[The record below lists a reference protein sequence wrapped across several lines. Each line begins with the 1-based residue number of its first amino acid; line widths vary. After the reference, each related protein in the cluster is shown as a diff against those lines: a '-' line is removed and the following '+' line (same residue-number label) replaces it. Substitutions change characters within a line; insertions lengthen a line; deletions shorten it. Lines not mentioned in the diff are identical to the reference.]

1 LNKEHIK
8 ENSTKWKTLLN
19 KIFSIEIPERAE
31 WLDDESIL
39 SILKLI
45 SDSGADIHAFFTF
58 GGGEDLEAVIKSNEE
73 GCIELS
79 LGGIA
84 NIIRPG
90 KLMFESFSKD
100 DFESMYFRLVSG
112 KLEESGVYE
121 SEQIK
126 YEQVTEISPLHYEKR
141 SVWDANEYKGELLS
155 SEARLVVRILEGDLL
170 LFSKTS
176 PYRVALDKTDS
187 NKLSQES
194 DQFKGDMKLLIKKM
208 NNRC

>member
-8 ENSTKWKTLLN
+8 KNSTKWKTLLN

-31 WLDDESIL
+31 WLDDESIF

-121 SEQIK
+121 SEQKK

-155 SEARLVVRILEGDLL
+155 SDARLVVRILEGDLL
-170 LFSKTS
+170 ILSKTS
-176 PYRVALDKTDS
+176 PYRVALDKTDGS
-187 NKLSQES
+187 HLSMEPEEFRRYMES
-194 DQFKGDMKLLIKKM
+194 LVG
-208 NNRC
+208 NRN